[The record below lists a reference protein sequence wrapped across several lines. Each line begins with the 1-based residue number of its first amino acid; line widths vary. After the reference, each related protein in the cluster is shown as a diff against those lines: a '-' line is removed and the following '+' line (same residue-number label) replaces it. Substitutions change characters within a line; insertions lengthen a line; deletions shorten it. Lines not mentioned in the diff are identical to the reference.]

1 MGKSS
6 LRVRELTCMALLV
19 ALNCISAYLII
30 PLPFTESPL
39 ALQTLV
45 VNIVGF
51 LLRPKQA
58 FIVMGVYILLGLA
71 GAPVFT
77 GGMSGFGK
85 MFGPT
90 GGYIW
95 GFVLAA
101 TIISILKGNTYQW
114 KRFALVSGDSCYLC
128 VWSDTTASNDTYAMA
143 PCFVHWC
150 IAFYSVG
157 YCKMFTCCRNSKAY
171 FKRVNNIIYASY
183 FVIMCNC
190 EMNDGCDKKRDFLK
204 GNLFFY
210 T

>member
-95 GFVLAA
+95 GFLLAA

-114 KRFALVSGDSCYLC
+114 KRFALVSILVGIPVIYVCGAIQLQVMTHMPWRHVLYIGVLPFIPLDIVKCLL
-128 VWSDTTASNDTYAMA
+128 AMG
-143 PCFVHWC
+143 
-150 IAFYSVG
+150 IA
-157 YCKMFTCCRNSKAY
+157 RP
-171 FKRVNNIIYASY
+171 I
-183 FVIMCNC
+183 
-190 EMNDGCDKKRDFLK
+190 LK
-204 GNLFFY
+204 EL
-210 T
+210 TI